1 MLILSIESTCDETCA
16 ALVEDG
22 RIVHVNVTYSQIAE
36 HNKTGGVV
44 PEVAARRHAEA
55 ITQVLEEAL
64 KQYGEKIGV
73 LKNVKGNENDGNEE
87 IGKESMKKIMEG
99 IDAIAVA
106 QGPGLLGCLM
116 VGNNAASA
124 LSLMWEKPLIPVHHI
139 EGHLYASWLREKDDE
154 RAGGDGDGD
163 GDDGGDG
170 DNREV
175 EFPMLILTVSGG
187 HNQLFLMEGHG
198 KYKLLGETLD
208 DAAGEAFDK
217 VARML
222 GLGYPGGPEIQRIAA
237 NGNEANGFKPGDPF
251 KYELPRAMMKNE
263 HADEFNFSFSGL
275 KTAMRTLI
283 LNLKVKGSNEFDQA
297 LPDVAASFEY
307 TVCDTLLKKL
317 RKAAELHGPKEIHI
331 AGGVSANLR
340 LRKMLEHTFAS
351 KGPKSDKGKPR
362 EIEIHYPALKFC
374 TDNAAMLG
382 SVAYF
387 RYIADPE
394 KYSTW
399 ENSVPNV
406 GLKFH

>member
-22 RIVHVNVTYSQIAE
+22 RTVHVNVTYSQIAE

-55 ITQVLEEAL
+55 ITRVFEEL
-64 KQYGEKIGV
+64 MKQAEKKFGISRDEV
-73 LKNVKGNENDGNEE
+73 IEK
-87 IGKESMKKIMEG
+87 

-124 LSLMWEKPLIPVHHI
+124 LSLMWQKTLIPVHHI
-139 EGHLYASWLREKDDE
+139 EGHLYASWLDSGDREAK
-154 RAGGDGDGD
+154 
-163 GDDGGDG
+163 
-170 DNREV
+170 
-175 EFPMLILTVSGG
+175 FPMLILTVSGG
-187 HNQLFLMEGHG
+187 HNQLFLMEDHG

-222 GLGYPGGPEIQRIAA
+222 GLGYPGGPEIQRVAVD
-237 NGNEANGFKPGDPF
+237 GDHL
-251 KYELPRAMMKNE
+251 KYELPRAMMYNE

-283 LNLKVKGSNEFDQA
+283 LKSKENEELESA
-297 LPDVAASFEY
+297 LPDLAASFEY
-307 TVCDTLLKKL
+307 TVCDTLLRKL
-317 RKAAELHGPKEIHI
+317 KKAAELYSPQEIHI

-340 LRKMLEHTFAS
+340 LRKMLEQTFPE
-351 KGPKSDKGKPR
+351 GMV
-362 EIEIHYPALKFC
+362 HYPALKFC

-399 ENSVPNV
+399 QNSVPDV
-406 GLKFH
+406 ELKFY